1 MAENL
6 SLRQFSYLHRVLT
19 QGWELGIRS
28 VAVPR
33 FSPIPQPGSLRH
45 SDEGSL
51 VSFQIHGMPL
61 SSSQVSCTCVF

>member
-6 SLRQFSYLHRVLT
+6 SLRQFSHLHRVLI
-19 QGWELGIRS
+19 QGRELGVRH
-28 VAVPR
+28 VAVPH
-33 FSPIPQPGSLRH
+33 FSPIPQPSSLIR

-61 SSSQVSCTCVF
+61 SSSQVSCACVF